1 MNLKSIYKFS
11 KGKLSGES
19 TGHDWSHALRV
30 EKNALKIMPA
40 GLSRSEKEIIKAASW
55 LHDTIDPKLSDAR
68 RTSISDIKLELKKAH
83 ASSKEIDEILYII
96 QNLSYSKN
104 LERSRSLSLVG
115 QIVQDADRL
124 DALGAIGIARTFYY
138 GGSKDHV
145 LYNEKNARRKN
156 ELTEENYREQDSI
169 INHFHEKLLFLK
181 DAMNTPLAKE
191 IADKRTI
198 FMEEFLVQFNEE
210 IGFKNN
216 PNNF

>member
-1 MNLKSIYKFS
+1 
-11 KGKLSGES
+11 
-19 TGHDWSHALRV
+19 
-30 EKNALKIMPA
+30 
-40 GLSRSEKEIIKAASW
+40 
-55 LHDTIDPKLSDAR
+55 
-68 RTSISDIKLELKKAH
+68 
-83 ASSKEIDEILYII
+83 
-96 QNLSYSKN
+96 
-104 LERSRSLSLVG
+104 
-115 QIVQDADRL
+115 
-124 DALGAIGIARTFYY
+124 

-210 IGFKNN
+210 IDFKNN